1 MGTDRQILSSVT
13 NASRLLKEFSSR
25 DRELGVS
32 ELSRRLDL
40 GKSTVH
46 RLLVTLTAEHLLE
59 HDPTTGKYRL
69 GLAMYDLGAAV
80 ATRLDLHEAVNP
92 PLERLRNVTGETV
105 QVAVLDGREVVYVE
119 RLDSPQTLRL
129 FLEVGRRNDAHNT
142 STGKCLL
149 AFRSEAELE
158 GLLRGW
164 KLKAKTPH
172 TITNVSLLRKELARI
187 RSQGY
192 ARNVEEAELG
202 VLSVAAPIRDISGRI
217 VAAMSAAGPIT
228 RMEPEEDRIILAVQE
243 AAARASHRLGF
254 RRH

>member
-1 MGTDRQILSSVT
+1 MGSDRQILSSVT
-13 NASRLLKEFSSR
+13 NASRLLKEFSSK

-32 ELSRRLDL
+32 ELSRRLGL
-40 GKSTVH
+40 AKSTVH

-59 HDPTTGKYRL
+59 HNPDTGKYRL

-92 PLERLRNVTGETV
+92 PLERLRNTTGETV

-129 FLEVGRRNDAHNT
+129 FLEVGRRNWAHST

-149 AFRSEAELE
+149 AFRNNTELE
-158 GLLRGW
+158 RLLRGW
-164 KLKAKTPH
+164 KLEAKTPN
-172 TITNVSLLRKELARI
+172 TITTISGLRKELSRI
-187 RSQGY
+187 RKQGY
-192 ARNVEEAELG
+192 SRNVEESELG
-202 VLSVAAPIRDISGRI
+202 VMSVAAPIRDISGHV
-217 VAAMSAAGPIT
+217 VAAMSAAGPMQ
-228 RMEPEEDRIILAVQE
+228 RMEPDEHQIILAVQE
-243 AAARASHRLGF
+243 AAAQASRRLGF